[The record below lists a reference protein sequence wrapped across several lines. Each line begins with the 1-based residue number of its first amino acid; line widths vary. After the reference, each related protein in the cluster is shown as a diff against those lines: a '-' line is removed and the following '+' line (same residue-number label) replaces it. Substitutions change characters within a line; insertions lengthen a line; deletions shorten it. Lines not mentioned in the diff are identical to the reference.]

1 MRQPYGLI
9 LDDTRVSITRAVVQN
24 NDTVVIQK
32 LQVIEE
38 VTLRLADLGALAG
51 LVEKADTNDSVLER
65 LAQEEGLL

>member
-32 LQVIEE
+32 LQVVEE
-38 VTLRLADLGALAG
+38 VTLRLADLGALVAI
-51 LVEKADTNDSVLER
+51 VEQADVGDPALE
-65 LAQEEGLL
+65 